1 MPSGKTSIGMLRVY
15 NTLSREKEEF
25 IPTVDGKVS
34 MYSCGPTVYDVPHLG
49 NYRTF
54 VMSDTIRKYLEYLG
68 FQVNQVVNITDI
80 DDKTITR
87 SGEEELSLGEY
98 TRKYEKIFHEGL
110 SKLNVLPAHHY
121 PRATEN
127 VQTMLELVEDL
138 ERKGLAYERGGSV
151 YFDVAKF
158 AGYGKL
164 SKLDMSKIRTG
175 TRVDVDEYDK
185 ENPRDFALLKKST
198 ESEIERGIFYESK
211 WGKVRPG
218 WHIECSVLAMKHL
231 GEQID
236 IHTGGVDLIFP
247 HHENEIAQ
255 SESHTGKPFAKYW
268 LHGEHLMVGGE
279 KMSKSLGNYI
289 TLEDLLKTHQG
300 TVIRYMLI
308 STHYRKILD
317 YTPEFAENSENNYE
331 RLKNAHDNLLF
342 ALGTAGESGDGDL
355 ADETDTLGSRFE
367 EAMNDDFNIPQAL
380 QVFHDLARTI
390 NLYLLEGRSREVI
403 ARFKE
408 VFDSFS
414 WVLGL
419 EFPEPPELTP
429 EQLDKVRQREA
440 ARRSKDWDRADL
452 LRDEL
457 RDQGITIEDTDWGTK
472 WSTQ

>member
-1 MPSGKTSIGMLRVY
+1 MLRVY
-15 NTLSREKEEF
+15 NTLTREKEDF
-25 IPTVDGKVS
+25 VPTVNGKVS
-34 MYSCGPTVYDVPHLG
+34 IYSCGPTVYDVPHLG

-54 VMSDTIRKYLEYLG
+54 VMSDTIRRYLEYLDYE
-68 FQVNQVVNITDI
+68 VTQVVNITDI

-87 SGEEELSLGEY
+87 SGEEGLSLGEY
-98 TRKYEKIFHEGL
+98 TRKYEEIFHEGL

-127 VQTMLELVEDL
+127 VPAMLDLVDDL

-151 YFDVAKF
+151 YFDVVKF
-158 AGYGKL
+158 ADYGKL

-175 TRVDVDEYDK
+175 ARVDVDEYDK
-185 ENPRDFALLKKST
+185 ENPRDFVLLKKST
-198 ESEIERGIFYESK
+198 APEIERGIFYESK
-211 WGKVRPG
+211 WGRVRPG
-218 WHIECSVLAMKHL
+218 WHIECSVLAMSHL

-255 SESHTGKPFAKYW
+255 SESHTGKPFVKYW

-279 KMSKSLGNYI
+279 KMSKSLGNYA
-289 TLEDLLKTHQG
+289 TLEDLLRSHPG
-300 TVIRYMLI
+300 PVVRYMLI

-317 YTPEFAENSENNYE
+317 YTHEFAENSENNYE

-342 ALGTAGESGDGDL
+342 ALGTAENSGGSDL
-355 ADETDTLGSRFE
+355 ADEIDALKSRFE
-367 EAMNDDFNIPQAL
+367 EAMNDDFNNPQAL
-380 QVFHDLARTI
+380 QVFHDLARAI
-390 NLYLLEGRSREVI
+390 NRYLLEGRSREVLSGF
-403 ARFKE
+403 RE

-419 EFPEPPELTP
+419 EFLEPPELTP
-429 EQLDKVRQREA
+429 EQSEKIRQREA
-440 ARRSKDWDRADL
+440 ARKSKDWERADL
-452 LRDEL
+452 LRDKL